1 MALEYVCEASGVWPR
16 SAVLPRV
23 AVTSGPLQ
31 QGIGP
36 GLIAQRGAPRA
47 AGYAACRQ
55 GAGADCDADREGSDP
70 SSRGF
75 RPSQRS
81 QASPRP
87 PAPRALGCASPIS
100 WRCRRQA
107 MASNVIG
114 APCSVVSSHRI
125 IRKCG
130 GGFIGSSQSRT
141 AVGLDG
147 QALRPRLAAAR
158 FHAGSPDQGPDVV
171 PEVESATMSPVPR
184 CTYCWPNIN
193 FRLAPALATAR
204 RTSMG
209 RRYADF
215 GKAPNLGSEPRRSRT
230 HEGWTIDGGSVHTGR
245 TSLTE
250 PRGPG
255 HR

>member
-1 MALEYVCEASGVWPR
+1 MQDQAGVRGMVRARGHRCSPDVCEALEPGLIRQSYPASQSPR
-16 SAVLPRV
+16 AP
-23 AVTSGPLQ
+23 PQ

-55 GAGADCDADREGSDP
+55 GAGAHCDADREGSDP

-114 APCSVVSSHRI
+114 APCSLVFSHRI
-125 IRKCG
+125 FRKCG
-130 GGFIGSSQSRT
+130 GGFMVQANRAPLLGLT
-141 AVGLDG
+141 ARPCIRGWRRLDST
-147 QALRPRLAAAR
+147 LAALIR
-158 FHAGSPDQGPDVV
+158 DPTWSPR
-171 PEVESATMSPVPR
+171 SS
-184 CTYCWPNIN
+184 
-193 FRLAPALATAR
+193 R
-204 RTSMG
+204 R
-209 RRYADF
+209 
-215 GKAPNLGSEPRRSRT
+215 P
-230 HEGWTIDGGSVHTGR
+230 
-245 TSLTE
+245 
-250 PRGPG
+250 
-255 HR
+255 